1 MTLQGLRRTLAPIL
15 YPISLI
21 YGFIVSFRNF
31 LFDVNILRSTE
42 FNFPVIS
49 VGNITVGGTG
59 KTPHIEYLIR
69 LLSDRYNVALLSR
82 GYKRKT
88 HGFLL
93 AGPKTGPAE
102 IGDEPFQ
109 IYSKFRDITV
119 AVDSNRVRGI
129 KNLRQKSKNN
139 NVILL
144 DDAFQ
149 HRYVKPG
156 VSILLIDHDRPVF
169 KDRLLPSG
177 DLRETTE
184 ALERAN
190 IVIIT
195 KVPLGIKP
203 IEKRIW
209 IKELKLYPY
218 QFLYFTCFEYGDP
231 VPLFP
236 NKQNNI
242 VLEDLKNE
250 ELGIL
255 LVSGIATPL
264 TLRTKIEQ
272 YNTKVETIFYPDHH
286 DFTEKDALTLSNKF
300 DSLSGKQKIFIT
312 TEKDAVKLRKL
323 KNISRRLKE
332 KMYYIPIE
340 IKFIDGWQEEFD
352 KNVLEYVKN
361 NRKISR
367 LNR

>member
-1 MTLQGLRRTLAPIL
+1 MTLSGLRQTLAPIL

-31 LFDVNILRSTE
+31 LFDLNILNSIE
-42 FNFPVIS
+42 FEFPVIS
-49 VGNITVGGTG
+49 VGNITAGGTG

-69 LLSDRYNVALLSR
+69 LLSDRYNVAILSR

-88 HGFLL
+88 KGFLL
-93 AGPKTGPAE
+93 ASTKTGPSE

-129 KNLRQKSKNN
+129 KALREKSKNN
-139 NVILL
+139 QVILL

-149 HRYVKPG
+149 HRYVIPG
-156 VSILLIDHDRPVF
+156 VSILLIDYNRPVF
-169 KDRLLPSG
+169 KDKLLPAG
-177 DLRETTE
+177 DLRETTNSI
-184 ALERAN
+184 ERAN
-190 IVIIT
+190 IVMIT

-209 IKELKLYPY
+209 IKELNLYPY
-218 QFLYFTCFEYGDP
+218 QYLYFTCFDYIDP

-236 NKQNNI
+236 NKKNNI
-242 VLEDLKNE
+242 RLEDLKSE
-250 ELGIL
+250 EIQVL
-255 LVSGIATPL
+255 LVSGIATPI
-264 TLRTKIEQ
+264 TLKDKIEQ
-272 YNTKVETIFYPDHH
+272 YTTKVETIFYPDHH
-286 DFTEKDALTLSNKF
+286 DFSEKDMITITDKF
-300 DSLSGKQKIFIT
+300 ESLAGKQKIILT

-323 KNISRRLKE
+323 KNIKQGTKSN
-332 KMYYIPIE
+332 MYYIPIE
-340 IKFIDGWQEEFD
+340 IKFLDGWQDEFD
-352 KNVLEYVKN
+352 KNVLEYARS